1 VSLPPFQQV
10 LDEHRGD
17 LYRFV
22 IASVGPND
30 ADDCFQETCVAAM
43 RAYPRLSS
51 RQNLRGWLFR
61 IAQRKAIDFHR
72 AHARRPLPVAAV
84 PEQGTAAGEDGQPGL
99 WAEVLALPA
108 KQRGAVFLRCVLGSP
123 YSELAASL
131 DCSEE
136 AARRSVHEGLRK
148 LRKGAESWS
157 TSSVS

>member
-1 VSLPPFQQV
+1 MLE
-10 LDEHRGD
+10 EHRGD

-22 IASVGPND
+22 VASVGRDD
-30 ADDCFQETCVAAM
+30 ADDCFQETCVAAL
-43 RAYPRLSS
+43 RAYPKLRS
-51 RQNLRGWLFR
+51 RHNVRGWLFR

-72 AHARRPLPVAAV
+72 GRTRRPVPVQALPERPVA
-84 PEQGTAAGEDGQPGL
+84 ERRDGASDL

-123 YSELAASL
+123 YSELATSL

-136 AARRSVHEGLRK
+136 AARRSVHEGLKK
-148 LRKGAESWS
+148 LRKEAESWS